1 MLGRGSNPTMGTLLA
16 IVANKENNDYE
27 TIAKGNTTPACKGS
41 KAAPASS
48 DEDGK
53 EEAETSEDKVDEEE
67 PEETNPDQINDNG
80 ARVVEGGDR
89 TDHDATDTDGDARLE
104 VPGAG
109 IADEDGDNS
118 GTAVQ
123 SSSQTRHPPLDLSNT
138 VTGDDDDEEENDG
151 DKDEDDDGD
160 DREAA
165 VHDEAK
171 EDEEEDVK
179 AASSTTGTMDTG
191 MGGAP
196 TSNVIL
202 TSNTEPT
209 GSLEANMSEGAS
221 GVTSLAPQALS
232 RKGPTPVTVQ
242 VKNAFAVQVGNG
254 NVLTYGAQKSENG
267 TPASSAD
274 ACQSG
279 SESANVAVYINN
291 CDVVQVG
298 DHNRINIRKVTPQ
311 ENAFVRVCCELDI
324 DPEKADDIHKRL
336 SHDDVRR
343 QFAKRMAESFN
354 VTCKIRAATRGCILL
369 ELEVP
374 TEADRLQLLRMARD
388 GTFQQVLL
396 ETFLP
401 EFAGEGRAVSM
412 NLAIGVRNP
421 SQDMV
426 EQLQG
431 AVASSSTEKVE
442 VITIP
447 AVIANGTSTPDPRP
461 DEAESSKQP
470 ENDMESVDGSLDQG
484 HRDVPVEEG
493 PGVDSPGVDSPG
505 VDSPGVDSPGVDS
518 PGVHSPGVDSPG
530 YDSPGV
536 NSPGVDRNMP
546 ASNTDNISQM
556 TSLLRI
562 LSEPGDGTRDDDR
575 LEPEKGTTLGACPGS
590 AAHSEEPSEVTTSF
604 EVFERS
610 RSKNTGDDETTR
622 ILSRL
627 AITLDRREWRQVAG
641 ALRVQQPD
649 TDLSA
654 EDTQLRMRI
663 LREWQEGPLYREQF
677 DKLLLALEACG
688 RDDFAVELLQSA
700 PHVHI
705 LGFPVSALEETHS
718 EMPTQVKETAPV
730 PKQSRKPKRSPEVDP
745 RTPLRR
751 MPYSLMKKV
760 AMELDPPGLM
770 VNWRDLAAHAGYSMQ
785 EIGVFEMGYLKL
797 GGSPTTDLLQ
807 AWGSR
812 NATVQDLETALRR
825 IGLLNVADMLSPDS
839 LRLGPGV
846 TQVFYFTSSKM
857 ANVSLLAVL
866 VLCVSVSVRAQDV
879 ITDQAGY
886 EDKGYCTYTYVVPPG
901 SRTGTFSPPRLEEQL
916 AETKQ
921 ELAET
926 KEEMGRLKNQ
936 VDLLTSLVQTLLS
949 QQSDFTSKMDSLS
962 AELLL
967 EKIRSAQLEQNLT
980 QELQEQKTSLQAQV
994 QNLTTTLSEYDVII
1008 KQRLQCTCER
1018 LVAGDVSSSTSARL
1032 SSEPGST
1039 AAAPLTK
1046 MTSPTE
1052 PLSITQSG
1060 VAGDVSSSTSAR
1072 LSSGPGSTAAVPLTK
1087 MTSPTESQS
1096 TTQSAET
1103 TAAPEITTS
1112 PQASIPPP
1120 GTELPGSETGNQIR
1134 LVGGSTPLEG
1144 RVEVRNGT
1152 GQWGSV
1158 CDDRWDLQDA
1168 HVVCR
1173 QLGFGT
1179 ALEEKLAG
1187 HFGEGSGNVW
1197 LDEVACRGDET
1208 SLGDCPAD
1216 SWGRSDCSHK
1226 EDAGVVCEEKSA
1238 VRLADGHVPWEG
1250 RVEFRPGEKSEWGAV
1265 CNTSWT
1271 EDDVRVVCKQL
1282 GYTGGAVDPEG
1293 SGEGTGRIWLGD
1305 VTCSGE
1311 ETNILSCGFTWE
1323 PSDCDHGQDVAVI
1336 CTGDVSIRLNGSQD
1350 PSEGRVEVRLKNG
1363 DWGTICDDGFDD
1375 RDAQVVCRQLGY
1387 RGGVAME
1394 GGVFPEGTG
1403 NIWLDNLN
1411 CGGNES
1417 SVADCQV
1424 NRWGEHDCTHKEDAG
1439 VVCVPEEDCAG
1450 YMSSGFK
1457 SSGVYRIGLL
1467 PSDVEAY
1474 CDMDTARGGWTVIQR
1489 RQDGSVPFNR
1499 TWEEYKQGFGDVN
1512 GEYWLGNE
1520 NIHILTNNKN
1530 HKLRVDLLDW
1540 NGTSRF
1546 AEYSSFRMSGEWD
1559 QYKLSISGFSGTAG
1573 SAMSYN
1579 NGKRFST
1586 VDRDNDINSV
1596 LHCSQ
1601 LYGESGWWFGQCSH
1615 SILNGRYL
1623 GNCGNSCPHAKG
1635 VVWYH
1640 WRGYTYSL
1648 KSVSM
1653 KIRQY

>member
-1 MLGRGSNPTMGTLLA
+1 MLGRGSNPKMGTLLA

-27 TIAKGNTTPACKGS
+27 NIKKGNTTPACKGA

-53 EEAETSEDKVDEEE
+53 EEAETSEDKVNEEE
-67 PEETNPDQINDNG
+67 PEETNPDEINDNG
-80 ARVVEGGDR
+80 VRVVEGGGR
-89 TDHDATDTDGDARLE
+89 TNHDGDARLE
-104 VPGAG
+104 IPEAG
-109 IADEDGDNS
+109 IADEDGDNP
-118 GTAVQ
+118 GTEVQ
-123 SSSQTRHPPLDLSNT
+123 SSSQTLHPPLDLSNT
-138 VTGDDDDEEENDG
+138 ATGDDDEEEEEEDDGDDDKEKDEDFGDDDDE
-151 DKDEDDDGD
+151 DDDD
-160 DREAA
+160 EE
-165 VHDEAK
+165 DEAK
-171 EDEEEDVK
+171 EDEEEDAKVT
-179 AASSTTGTMDTG
+179 SSTTSTMDTG

-196 TSNVIL
+196 TSNASL

-209 GSLEANMSEGAS
+209 GSLGANMSEGAS
-221 GVTSLAPQALS
+221 GVASPQALS
-232 RKGPTPVTVQ
+232 RKGSTHVTVQ
-242 VKNAFAVQVGNG
+242 VENAFAVQVGNG
-254 NVLTYGAQKSENG
+254 NVLTYGQNF

-274 ACQSG
+274 QSG

-493 PGVDSPGVDSPG
+493 PGVDSPGVDSPGVDSPGVDSPGVDSPGVDSPGVHSPGVDSPG

-825 IGLLNVADMLSPDS
+825 IGLLNVADMLSP
-839 LRLGPGV
+839 
-846 TQVFYFTSSKM
+846 
-857 ANVSLLAVL
+857 
-866 VLCVSVSVRAQDV
+866 
-879 ITDQAGY
+879 
-886 EDKGYCTYTYVVPPG
+886 
-901 SRTGTFSPPRLEEQL
+901 
-916 AETKQ
+916 
-921 ELAET
+921 
-926 KEEMGRLKNQ
+926 
-936 VDLLTSLVQTLLS
+936 
-949 QQSDFTSKMDSLS
+949 
-962 AELLL
+962 
-967 EKIRSAQLEQNLT
+967 
-980 QELQEQKTSLQAQV
+980 
-994 QNLTTTLSEYDVII
+994 
-1008 KQRLQCTCER
+1008 
-1018 LVAGDVSSSTSARL
+1018 
-1032 SSEPGST
+1032 
-1039 AAAPLTK
+1039 
-1046 MTSPTE
+1046 
-1052 PLSITQSG
+1052 
-1060 VAGDVSSSTSAR
+1060 
-1072 LSSGPGSTAAVPLTK
+1072 
-1087 MTSPTESQS
+1087 
-1096 TTQSAET
+1096 
-1103 TAAPEITTS
+1103 
-1112 PQASIPPP
+1112 
-1120 GTELPGSETGNQIR
+1120 
-1134 LVGGSTPLEG
+1134 
-1144 RVEVRNGT
+1144 
-1152 GQWGSV
+1152 
-1158 CDDRWDLQDA
+1158 
-1168 HVVCR
+1168 
-1173 QLGFGT
+1173 
-1179 ALEEKLAG
+1179 
-1187 HFGEGSGNVW
+1187 
-1197 LDEVACRGDET
+1197 
-1208 SLGDCPAD
+1208 
-1216 SWGRSDCSHK
+1216 
-1226 EDAGVVCEEKSA
+1226 EKS
-1238 VRLADGHVPWEG
+1238 
-1250 RVEFRPGEKSEWGAV
+1250 
-1265 CNTSWT
+1265 
-1271 EDDVRVVCKQL
+1271 DD
-1282 GYTGGAVDPEG
+1282 
-1293 SGEGTGRIWLGD
+1293 
-1305 VTCSGE
+1305 
-1311 ETNILSCGFTWE
+1311 
-1323 PSDCDHGQDVAVI
+1323 
-1336 CTGDVSIRLNGSQD
+1336 
-1350 PSEGRVEVRLKNG
+1350 
-1363 DWGTICDDGFDD
+1363 
-1375 RDAQVVCRQLGY
+1375 
-1387 RGGVAME
+1387 
-1394 GGVFPEGTG
+1394 
-1403 NIWLDNLN
+1403 
-1411 CGGNES
+1411 ES
-1417 SVADCQV
+1417 
-1424 NRWGEHDCTHKEDAG
+1424 
-1439 VVCVPEEDCAG
+1439 
-1450 YMSSGFK
+1450 
-1457 SSGVYRIGLL
+1457 L
-1467 PSDVEAY
+1467 
-1474 CDMDTARGGWTVIQR
+1474 
-1489 RQDGSVPFNR
+1489 
-1499 TWEEYKQGFGDVN
+1499 
-1512 GEYWLGNE
+1512 
-1520 NIHILTNNKN
+1520 
-1530 HKLRVDLLDW
+1530 
-1540 NGTSRF
+1540 
-1546 AEYSSFRMSGEWD
+1546 
-1559 QYKLSISGFSGTAG
+1559 
-1573 SAMSYN
+1573 
-1579 NGKRFST
+1579 
-1586 VDRDNDINSV
+1586 
-1596 LHCSQ
+1596 
-1601 LYGESGWWFGQCSH
+1601 
-1615 SILNGRYL
+1615 
-1623 GNCGNSCPHAKG
+1623 
-1635 VVWYH
+1635 
-1640 WRGYTYSL
+1640 
-1648 KSVSM
+1648 
-1653 KIRQY
+1653 